1 MKFDDFRIAA
11 EPVLMDAYCKECSN
25 QLVEVSNGWVSRALF
40 CPKCELVYTIKL
52 IKVNGKK
59 VSEKYLAQCRKE
71 AERKHK

>member
-1 MKFDDFRIAA
+1 MKFDNFRISAY
-11 EPVLMDAYCKECSN
+11 PVLTDAYCKKCDNE
-25 QLVEVSNGWVSRALF
+25 LVEVSNGFLSSALF
-40 CPKCELVYTIKL
+40 CPECELVYTIKL